1 MIRIKLQDM
10 MWRRQIQSIAELS
23 RNAGVSRQTVEALY
37 NRPDE
42 VRGIQIETLDRLCRA
57 LSCNVED
64 LIQYVSNDEPV
75 EPLQIEMVRKDDPD
89 YAIFEK
95 YAEESATALE
105 DCDELFEK
113 LDLIRR
119 GQRDRQD

>member
-10 MWRRQIQSIAELS
+10 MWRRQIRSIAELS

-75 EPLQIEMVRKDDPD
+75 ESFQIEMVQKDDPD
-89 YAIFEK
+89 YAIFER
-95 YAEESATALE
+95 YAEEPATALE
-105 DCDELFEK
+105 DCDEFEK
-113 LDLIRR
+113 LDYRS
-119 GQRDRQD
+119 

>member
-23 RNAGVSRQTVEALY
+23 RNAGVSKQTVDELY
-37 NRPDE
+37 NRPDQ
-42 VRGIQIETLDRLCRA
+42 VSGIQIETLDRLCRA

-64 LIQYVSNDEPV
+64 LIQYVSNDDPAEPF
-75 EPLQIEMVRKDDPD
+75 QIEMVKKDDPD
-89 YAIFEK
+89 YAIFER
-95 YAEESATALE
+95 YAEEPATALE
-105 DCDELFEK
+105 DCDELFKK